1 MTKNDACSI
10 IKKML
15 LSGPKTS
22 EELREACKKAGN
34 VNSTFYYHLKQ
45 LVQKLREVEEI
56 SERDRK
62 GRLIKKYALVKKQE
76 SSSAEGIRWSCTSG
90 GVESFTVGDLE
101 IEYPPSRMLLE
112 LAAWIRHD
120 PANWDTDD
128 VNVRKAILCLQHCG
142 SLVPDV
148 RKTREDPDKYAF
160 IWSDDALEKLKLD
173 GAVSPRFLDFS
184 SIYDAMEGDLSKNAQ
199 KEGQAV
205 LGAYSSPV
213 VVGYVGYHTGMQSLR
228 RVGQPNVYDAIE
240 EPLSIGVAVSKE
252 DDALRVVYVET
263 REGKLDEAW
272 VSGLSKHLKAKKTH
286 ALDSDSLKEDHRRD
300 LLINLREFLEQR
312 RLLISG
318 RYETLVKDLLEY
330 SYKKPSKGYVL
341 ALALAVDLASS

>member
-184 SIYDAMEGDLSKNAQ
+184 SIYDA
-199 KEGQAV
+199 
-205 LGAYSSPV
+205 
-213 VVGYVGYHTGMQSLR
+213 
-228 RVGQPNVYDAIE
+228 IE